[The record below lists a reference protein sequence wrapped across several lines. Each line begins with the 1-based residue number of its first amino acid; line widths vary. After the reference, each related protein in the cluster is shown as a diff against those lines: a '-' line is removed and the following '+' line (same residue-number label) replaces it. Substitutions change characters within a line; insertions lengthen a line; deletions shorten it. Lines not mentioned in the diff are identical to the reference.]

1 METILVIITFTSF
14 LIVFFLFF
22 AHRNF
27 CFILK
32 THINSIN
39 KKGKPERNVYD
50 KLILWEYNLLAVEDS
65 FITLPK
71 ETEKTYMQFKEIK
84 SITTRIKIIR
94 RILILNLGVMLLRG
108 FFLLLFYSSK

>member
-1 METILVIITFTSF
+1 METLLVIITFTSF

-32 THINSIN
+32 THINSVN

-50 KLILWEYNLLAVEDS
+50 KLNLWEYNLLAVEES
-65 FITLPK
+65 FIILPK
-71 ETEKTYMQFKEIK
+71 EEKYLQFKEIK
-84 SITTRIKIIR
+84 NSTRWIKVLR
-94 RILILNLGVMLLRG
+94 RIILLSGTTMLIAG
-108 FFLLLFYSSK
+108 FFLLLFYTD